1 LFFAI
6 VLLFSATPLSVTIAV
21 GPKNKE
27 KSVRSVIG
35 ELNMLLASI
44 SSTVQGFLLPVM
56 KGCVNLLRTL
66 HERWKANE
74 PTDLLDNGDILTFW
88 SKDTAEVFPVSSVP
102 EKGICRHRKPREKR
116 F

>member
-6 VLLFSATPLSVTIAV
+6 VLLFSATPISVTIAV

-88 SKDTAEVFPVSSVP
+88 SKDTAEVFPVSSAT
-102 EKGICRHRKPREKR
+102 EKGICRKCKRKIKC
-116 F
+116 

>member
-1 LFFAI
+1 M
-6 VLLFSATPLSVTIAV
+6 FSATPLSVTIAV

-27 KSVRSVIG
+27 KSVRSVNG
-35 ELNMLLASI
+35 ELNILLASI
-44 SSTVQGFLLPVM
+44 SSTVQGFLLPDM

-88 SKDTAEVFPVSSVP
+88 SKDTAEVFPISSAT
-102 EKGICRHRKPREKR
+102 EKGICRKCKRKIKC
-116 F
+116 